1 MLLASSSHLSE
12 KLYLTLFLVVKLL
25 KWLIN
30 PHPANV
36 ENMVSS

>member
-12 KLYLTLFLVVKLL
+12 KLDFTLILVVKLL

-30 PHPANV
+30 PYPANV